1 MIYGGRNRSAMAF
14 VPQLQALGADRID
27 FVPQDERGLLD
38 VDGLLA
44 DTASGTAIY
53 CCGPE
58 PLITAVQDIARAR
71 GKLDAVHVERF
82 ARSSAAA
89 ASEDASTTI
98 EVTCALSRISFTVPP
113 DRSILDLVLEH
124 VDPDYPYSCSEG
136 YCGSCATGVL
146 VGIPDHRDEVLTD
159 EERAEN
165 KIMMI
170 CVDRS
175 LTERLVLDL

>member
-1 MIYGGRNRSAMAF
+1 MNIAVFFGRVDKRLSGWYWT
-14 VPQLQALGADRID
+14 PTSEKLILKS
-27 FVPQDERGLLD
+27 GLI
-38 VDGLLA
+38 A
-44 DTASGTAIY
+44 
-53 CCGPE
+53 GPFE
-58 PLITAVQDIARAR
+58 T
-71 GKLDAVHVERF
+71 K
-82 ARSSAAA
+82 AA